1 MADFVLA
8 GREHVELLLRFMEDF
23 YAHDGLTFEP
33 ARSRAALEGLLDEP
47 SFGRA
52 WLIRDAGVTIGY
64 VVLCLG
70 YSLEYHGR
78 DAFVDEIFI
87 VEAQR
92 GKGLGGQALAFLEA
106 QCRAL
111 GVEALHLE
119 VERSNL
125 AAHRLY
131 RKAGFE
137 QHDRQLL
144 TRRLRHA
151 DA

>member
-8 GREHVELLLRFMEDF
+8 GREHVELLLGLMADF

-33 ARSRAALEGLLDEP
+33 ARARAALEGLLDEP
-47 SFGRA
+47 ALGRA
-52 WLIRDAGVTIGY
+52 WLIRDAGATIGY
-64 VVLCLG
+64 VVMCLG

-125 AAHRLY
+125 GAHRLY

-137 QHDRQLL
+137 PHDRQLL
-144 TRRLRHA
+144 TRRLRHG